1 MKAIVTTIEGL
12 TGSVGLLVS
21 LVIIPLVVAT
31 CYEVFSRYIFG
42 APTAWAFE
50 LGYILTGTHFL
61 LGAAIALLRESHI
74 RIDLIYAR
82 FSPRVKAATDL
93 IFYVCLFLPFLVL
106 LCDSLAEYALRSF
119 ETGELSELEK
129 ATIETGERTGQ
140 SSWNPPIWPF
150 RAIITFSF
158 GLLTLQVVAEILKC
172 IAVLRGQPISK
183 ESEG

>member
-21 LVIIPLVVAT
+21 LIIIPLVVAT

-82 FSPRVKAATDL
+82 FSPRGKAATDL

-119 ETGELSELEK
+119 
-129 ATIETGERTGQ
+129 ETGERTGQ